1 MIEKGIDALEF
12 VNKLE
17 GGWDTI
23 IFDPPYYNKNN
34 FNWNNWKNK
43 NKKGDLFNE
52 KIYVMSNDY
61 RKNIEEV
68 ILSKCDN
75 PVFIKFHT
83 DIRKLN
89 QDNKILI
96 WYKSDRPITNLI
108 GNCEFIE
115 FRTHK
120 RLFWKTRIF
129 EHKYGKNRACEKPI
143 KLFDF
148 LYDIIGS
155 KYILDPFAGY
165 GNSIRS
171 ALNNNLKIDACDIDD
186 SLNYNF
192 DEMEMNNNEK

>member
-1 MIEKGIDALEF
+1 MIEKGTDALEF
-12 VNKLE
+12 VNKLK

-23 IFDPPYYNKNN
+23 IWDYPYYNNINKNQ
-34 FNWNNWKNK
+34 WKNK
-43 NKKGDLFNE
+43 HKGDFDKTNYTLS
-52 KIYVMSNDY
+52 KDY
-61 RKNIEEV
+61 IKNLEEV
-68 ILSKCDN
+68 ILSKSDN

-108 GNCEFIE
+108 GNCEFVE

-129 EHKYGKNRACEKPI
+129 EHKYGKNRACEKPV

-186 SLNYNF
+186 TLNYDF
-192 DEMEMNNNEK
+192 